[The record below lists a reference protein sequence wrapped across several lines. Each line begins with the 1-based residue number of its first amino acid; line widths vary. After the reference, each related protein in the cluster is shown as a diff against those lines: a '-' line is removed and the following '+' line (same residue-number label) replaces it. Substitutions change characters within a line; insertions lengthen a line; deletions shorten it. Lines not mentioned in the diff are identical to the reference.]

1 MSIGMTLTP
10 TVEYSMYLTIQF
22 SSIFEGWG
30 NSAASAWMN
39 EFLKAHWFM
48 ESRLLTENLPIQSKA
63 ELLFY
68 TYIYL

>member
-22 SSIFEGWG
+22 SSIFEGWR

-39 EFLKAHWFM
+39 VLKAHRLM

>member
-22 SSIFEGWG
+22 SSIFEGWR

-39 EFLKAHWFM
+39 VLKAHWLM

-68 TYIYL
+68 THIYL